1 MKKSNSIYETLQMA
15 LPESFPFYHLGEVT
29 KLTPALPH
37 EKKIPVLAPS
47 DELKTIGYSL
57 QGDFQGVLLVQFDRS
72 LDFSVYAEMG
82 NIIASQLVTTLSA
95 RKEMDLAVSPP
106 QKISKSVFQSLLKV
120 GKDFPY
126 HQYIHK
132 HGNVEVTVHA
142 WIILTSSGDRG
153 HA

>member
-1 MKKSNSIYETLQMA
+1 MKKFDSIYETMELA
-15 LPESFPFYHLGEVT
+15 LPTSFPFYHLGEVNR
-29 KLTPALPH
+29 LPDPAAQ
-37 EKKIPVLAPS
+37 KSAAPN
-47 DELKTIGYSL
+47 EEMKTIGYSL
-57 QGDFQGVLLVQFDRS
+57 QGDFQGVLLVQFDQN

-106 QKISKSVFQSLLKV
+106 QKISKTVFQSLVKV
-120 GKDFPY
+120 GQEFPY

-132 HGNVEVTVHA
+132 CGDIEVTVHA
-142 WIILTSSGDRG
+142 WIILTSQGDRG